1 MKIYKQIE
9 VAELPYTHEEIAKK
23 WNEYLTD
30 SNGNMR
36 RISDSDVTC
45 MLSEIGLLVEGQ

>member
-23 WNEYLTD
+23 WNEYLHVEEQEIQ
-30 SNGNMR
+30 G
-36 RISDSDVTC
+36 
-45 MLSEIGLLVEGQ
+45 SEKNFVRHHLFRHFH